1 MYLGYLNKLVD
12 ESNNSYL
19 HSIVK
24 KSIDADYSTLTEKI
38 ESNPK
43 APKFK
48 VVETFKV
55 TLVISQEK
63 YLSFCVES

>member
-1 MYLGYLNKLVD
+1 MLTNGIKMYLGYLNKLVD
-12 ESNNSYL
+12 ESNNRYL

-48 VVETFKV
+48 VVETLKI
-55 TLVISQEK
+55 T
-63 YLSFCVES
+63 

>member
-12 ESNNSYL
+12 ESSNSYL

-48 VVETFKV
+48 VVETLKI
-55 TLVISQEK
+55 T
-63 YLSFCVES
+63 

>member
-1 MYLGYLNKLVD
+1 MYLGYLNKLVN
-12 ESNNSYL
+12 ESNNRYL

-38 ESNPK
+38 ESYPK

-48 VVETFKV
+48 VVETLKI
-55 TLVISQEK
+55 T
-63 YLSFCVES
+63 

>member
-48 VVETFKV
+48 VVETLKM
-55 TLVISQEK
+55 T
-63 YLSFCVES
+63 

>member
-1 MYLGYLNKLVD
+1 MLTNGIKMYLGYLNKLVD

-19 HSIVK
+19 YSIVK

-48 VVETFKV
+48 VVETLKI
-55 TLVISQEK
+55 T
-63 YLSFCVES
+63 